1 MPSRY
6 QIKQTVQF
14 PEQTAVPKEQSSYA
28 LLDVIQEDILDNASY
43 CQALIHKIFKL
54 PYGQLPDF
62 FSHHCKFIEDPIKW
76 LNKLE
81 KLIAENE
88 DLFVTSN
95 NRGRMMKCYT
105 IIESKRREI
114 KSIRSDFYNSNQHVR
129 NKNYPLHKQHL
140 SWTISKTAL
149 TELIYALYSKSVFN
163 NGNADIKQ
171 IAQSFEAFFNIDLG
185 DFYHTYLELK
195 NRKINRTKFIDSLR
209 EGLIQKMEEEDEH

>member
-1 MPSRY
+1 M
-6 QIKQTVQF
+6 
-14 PEQTAVPKEQSSYA
+14 
-28 LLDVIQEDILDNASY
+28 
-43 CQALIHKIFKL
+43 
-54 PYGQLPDF
+54 
-62 FSHHCKFIEDPIKW
+62 
-76 LNKLE
+76 
-81 KLIAENE
+81 
-88 DLFVTSN
+88 
-95 NRGRMMKCYT
+95 
-105 IIESKRREI
+105 
-114 KSIRSDFYNSNQHVR
+114 
-129 NKNYPLHKQHL
+129 